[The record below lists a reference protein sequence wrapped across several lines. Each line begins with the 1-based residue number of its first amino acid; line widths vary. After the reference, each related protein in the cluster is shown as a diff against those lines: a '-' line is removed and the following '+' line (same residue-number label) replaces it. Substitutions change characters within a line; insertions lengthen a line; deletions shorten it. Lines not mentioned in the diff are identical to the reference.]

1 MNGAESCTAGV
12 LAWGTAGTA
21 LTPGT
26 ESGDLHVVAP
36 REGGALVAVID
47 GLGHG
52 SEAAHAAREAA
63 AALLASAHE
72 PLDEVV
78 VRCHAAIRRT
88 RGVVMS
94 LAAFTVDASSMTWLG
109 VGNVDG
115 ALLRADPTGNQ
126 RNEALATRGGVVG
139 YKLPRLHASV
149 LQVEE
154 GDLLLLA
161 TDGIKQGYHVG
172 IRVADDVQRTA
183 DGILAAHARGDDDA
197 LVLVAR
203 YLGAPR

>member
-1 MNGAESCTAGV
+1 MNGADGV
-12 LAWGTAGTA
+12 LAWATAGTA

-36 REGGALVAVID
+36 RKGGVLVAVID

-52 SEAAHAAREAA
+52 SEAAHAARETA
-63 AALLASAHE
+63 AALLASAQE
-72 PLDEVV
+72 PLDELVI
-78 VRCHAAIRRT
+78 RCHAAIRRT
-88 RGVVMS
+88 RGVAMS
-94 LAAFTVDASSMTWLG
+94 LAAFTVDGSSMTWLG

-115 ALLRADPTGNQ
+115 ALLRADCSGSK

-139 YKLPRLHASV
+139 YKLPRLHATV
-149 LQVEE
+149 VQLDA

-172 IRVADDVQRTA
+172 IRVVDDVQRTA
-183 DGILAAHARGDDDA
+183 DAILASHARGDDDA

-203 YLGAPR
+203 YLGAPT